1 MRTMMSSSRRYKAQ
15 VAFEYMFI
23 FGIFMVAIIIG
34 TAFAWTKSIEVENY
48 MTRLE
53 VDGLE
58 GLKDVAAVYAIFE
71 SSLAGRAVTM
81 GEVESGEL
89 YAYQEEIDAALGVS

>member
-1 MRTMMSSSRRYKAQ
+1 MAAGDPAVDCKLLALELYELGEAILHGRT
-15 VAFEYMFI
+15 
-23 FGIFMVAIIIG
+23 
-34 TAFAWTKSIEVENY
+34 
-48 MTRLE
+48 LE

-81 GEVESGEL
+81 DEVESGQI
-89 YAYQEEIDAALGVS
+89 YAYQADIDAALGVS